1 MQKQISLV
9 LILWLGLAGFAATLH
24 AADAIQLS
32 GLASY
37 QVFQRNEDN
46 VATIEFRGT
55 CPAGSGRVEVR
66 IQNLRQVLP
75 GFDWKPVGDFK
86 QNQLSGKIAALP
98 VGGPYTI
105 EIRLTAKGKPVA
117 TTTVSQIL
125 VGDLWILAGQSNMQG
140 IGDLQIENTPSVHI
154 HSFGYN
160 ETWAIATDPLHWLFD
175 SIDPVHSYGLSG
187 AQLEA
192 ARKQARETAVTGTG
206 LGIPFAREMVAATGV
221 PIGLVPCAHGGTSM
235 TQWNPAHRD
244 EGGNSLYGSMY
255 RRFKEVGGKVTGV
268 LWYQGESDA
277 GAAAVSLFHDRMVQ
291 LVAAIRKDFNNPDLP
306 FYQVQI
312 GRFVVA
318 FGNPA
323 WKEIQ
328 SLQTRCAADIENC
341 EIVASVDLE
350 LDDPIHVSTGGL
362 QRLGRRLATLALRD
376 LFGYSEYQPGPKF
389 DSFEPVPF
397 RQPRYR
403 INFTGINGALQTEA
417 RPTGFSF
424 RDSIGQDLNLIF
436 KTVVSADGQSIELF
450 LTNHPPAN
458 ASLWYAYGMNPYCNV
473 VDEFDMALPAF
484 GPIPMADLSYRNLL
498 EKWVASDGNVSEY
511 IPFLGALVS
520 KYPERRTEMLDTFR
534 KKFNSLPPAE
544 KPALSPVL
552 FSLGDFSAWPDWLK
566 QAEKAS
572 LAERKKL
579 AAIFA
584 QLPGTAAMKCDF
596 VRNWQVV
603 GPYDFANDAGYDRIY
618 APEKNQK
625 LLLSAPEQALDSLKW
640 RPATANSVGYLDFMP
655 LVEPTQNEVAYALAV
670 VEAAQTVKVPLLLG
684 SDDAAVVWV
693 NGREVYRDHIHRGAR
708 PGSDLMLIELNPGQ
722 NSILVKVD
730 QGAGDWGL
738 YVQLIDKEGVLKF

>member
-1 MQKQISLV
+1 MPKLIAVILISLISTTV
-9 LILWLGLAGFAATLH
+9 LVPCLL
-24 AADAIQLS
+24 AADSIQLS

-46 VATIEFRGT
+46 AAKITFHGT

-66 IQNLRQVLP
+66 IQNLRQILP
-75 GFDWKPVGDFK
+75 GFDWKPVGEFK
-86 QNQLSGKIAALP
+86 QNQLSAKIDALP

-105 EIRLTAKGKPVA
+105 EIRLTTKGKPVA
-117 TTTVSQIL
+117 STTVSQIL

-140 IGDLQIENTPSVHI
+140 IGDLQIENTPSVFI

-187 AQLEA
+187 AQLETT
-192 ARKQARETAVTGTG
+192 RKQARETAVTGTG
-206 LGIPFAREMVAATGV
+206 LGIPFAQEMVAATGV
-221 PIGLVPCAHGGTSM
+221 PVGLVPCAHGGTSM
-235 TQWNPAHRD
+235 TEWDPARRD

-277 GAAAVSLFHDRMVQ
+277 GAAAVELFHDRLVQ
-291 LVAAIRKDFNNPDLP
+291 LVAAIRKDFNNPDMP

-318 FGNPA
+318 YENPA

-328 SLQTRCAADIENC
+328 TLQTQCAAEIENC

-376 LFGYSEYQPGPKF
+376 LFGYSEYQSGPKF

-403 INFTGINGALQTEA
+403 INFTGINSALQTAA

-424 RDSIGQDLNLIF
+424 RDSTGQDLNLIY
-436 KTVVSADGQSIELF
+436 KTAVSADGQSIDLF
-450 LTNHPPAN
+450 LTHHPPAG

-473 VDEFDMALPAF
+473 VDELDMALPAF

-498 EKWVASDGNVSEY
+498 EKWVARDGNISECV
-511 IPFLGALVS
+511 PFLGALVS

-534 KKFNSLPPAE
+534 KKLDTMPLAE
-544 KPALSPVL
+544 KLAFSPVL
-552 FSLGDFSAWPDWLK
+552 FSLGDFTGWSDWLK
-566 QAEKAS
+566 QAETAS

-579 AAIFA
+579 AAIFG
-584 QLPGTAAMKCDF
+584 QLPGTVAFKCDF
-596 VRNWQVV
+596 IRNWQIV

-625 LLLSAPEQALDSLKW
+625 LLISAPDQSLDSLKW
-640 RPATANSVGYLDFMP
+640 QPAIANSNGYLDFMP
-655 LVEPTQNEVAYALAV
+655 RLLPNQNAVAYALAV
-670 VEAAQTVKVPLLLG
+670 VEATEKVKVPLLLG
-684 SDDAAVVWV
+684 SDDAAVVWI
-693 NGREVYRDHIHRGAR
+693 NGQEVYREHIHRGAR
-708 PGSDLMLIELNPGQ
+708 PGSDLMLIELNPGR

-738 YVQLIDKEGVLKF
+738 FVQLVDKAGVLKY